1 MIMIKSMTAFAT
13 VEKATDNFSAIV
25 EMRSYNSRHIDMF
38 LRIPSPYQF
47 LEDKIKELISARITR
62 GRLEM
67 RLQIEDHSTETA
79 ALELDDARASALMS
93 ILAQLKSKFKLKSDI
108 TLDTLL
114 NAGGIIK
121 PIENLQNGD
130 IIWPV
135 VKECTVLALEDLD
148 AMRRKEGDFIAADF
162 RQRLEF
168 IDGCLDRIKKGSAN
182 LSEKYQERLKERIT
196 SLTQNIVE
204 LDPARIAQEAAF
216 LADRSDI
223 SEELTRAASHLKQ
236 FEQLMQAPESAGRK
250 LNFLLQEL
258 NREFNTMG
266 SKIGDAAIAH
276 LVIDVKSELE
286 KIREQIQNV
295 E

>member
-1 MIMIKSMTAFAT
+1 MIKSMTAFAT
-13 VEKATDNFSAIV
+13 VEKATDDLSAIV

-67 RLQIEDHSTETA
+67 RLQIEDHSTESA
-79 ALELDDARASALMS
+79 ALELDDARANALMS
-93 ILAQLKSKFKLKSDI
+93 ILGQLKSKFELKSDI

-130 IIWPV
+130 TIWPV
-135 VKECTVLALEDLD
+135 VKECTALALDDLD

-162 RQRLEF
+162 RQRLEL

-182 LSEKYQERLKERIT
+182 LSEKYQQRLKERIT

-223 SEELTRAASHLKQ
+223 SEELTRAASHLNQ
-236 FEQLMQAPESAGRK
+236 FEQLMQAPEPAGRK

-258 NREFNTMG
+258 NRELNTMG

>member
-1 MIMIKSMTAFAT
+1 MIKSMTAFAT
-13 VEKATDNFSAIV
+13 VEKTTDDLTAAV
-25 EMRSYNSRHIDMF
+25 EMRSYNSRHIDIF

-47 LEDKIKELISARITR
+47 LEDKIKELISTRIAR
-62 GRLEM
+62 GRLEI
-67 RLQIEDHSTETA
+67 RLQIEDHSKEAA
-79 ALELDDARASALMS
+79 ALEIDDIRANALMT
-93 ILAQLKSKFKLKSDI
+93 IFEELKSKFRLKHEL
-108 TLDTLL
+108 TLDMLL

-121 PIENLQNGD
+121 PVENLQND
-130 IIWPV
+130 EIIWPV
-135 VKECTVLALEDLD
+135 VKNCIVLAIDDLE

-162 RQRLEF
+162 RGRLEY
-168 IDGCLDRIKKGSAN
+168 INDCLNRIRKGSAN
-182 LSEKYQERLKERIT
+182 LLTQYQQRLKERIAA
-196 SLTQNIVE
+196 LTQNIVE

-223 SEELTRAASHLKQ
+223 SEELTRAASHLNQ
-236 FEQLMQAPESAGRK
+236 FDQIMKAAEPAGRK

-276 LVIDVKSELE
+276 LIIDVKSELE

>member
-1 MIMIKSMTAFAT
+1 
-13 VEKATDNFSAIV
+13 
-25 EMRSYNSRHIDMF
+25 MF

-67 RLQIEDHSTETA
+67 RLQIGDHSTETA
-79 ALELDDARASALMS
+79 ALELDDARANALMS
-93 ILAQLKSKFKLKSDI
+93 VLGQLKSKFKLKSDI

-135 VKECTVLALEDLD
+135 VQECTVLALDDLD

-223 SEELTRAASHLKQ
+223 SEELTRAASHLNQ
-236 FEQLMQAPESAGRK
+236 FEQLMQASEPAGRK

>member
-1 MIMIKSMTAFAT
+1 MIKSMTAFAT
-13 VEKATDNFSAIV
+13 VEKTTDDLSAIV
-25 EMRSYNSRHIDMF
+25 EMRSYNSRYIDIF
-38 LRIPSPYQF
+38 LRIPSSYQS
-47 LEDKIKELISARITR
+47 LEDKIKELINARITR

-67 RLQIEDHSTETA
+67 RLQIEDHTTETT
-79 ALELDDARASALMS
+79 ALELDDARANALMT
-93 ILAQLKSKFKLKSDI
+93 ILSQLKSKFKLKSDI

-121 PIENLQNGD
+121 PVENLPNDD

-135 VKECTVLALEDLD
+135 VKECTVLALDDLD

-168 IDGCLDRIKKGSAN
+168 INGCLNRIKKGSAN
-182 LSEKYQERLKERIT
+182 LFAQYQQRLKERIT

-223 SEELTRAASHLKQ
+223 SEELTRAASHLNQ
-236 FEQLMQAPESAGRK
+236 FEQIMQSPEPVGRK

-286 KIREQIQNV
+286 KIREQIQNI

>member
-1 MIMIKSMTAFAT
+1 MIKSMTAFAT
-13 VEKATDNFSAIV
+13 VEKTTDDLSATV
-25 EMRSYNSRHIDMF
+25 EMRSYNSRHIDVF

-47 LEDKIKELISARITR
+47 LEDKIKELIGTRIAR
-62 GRLEM
+62 GRLEI
-67 RLQIEDHSTETA
+67 RLQIEDHSKEAA
-79 ALELDDARASALMS
+79 ALEIDDIRANALMT
-93 ILAQLKSKFKLKSDI
+93 IFEELKSKFRLKHEL
-108 TLDTLL
+108 TLDMLL

-121 PIENLQNGD
+121 PVENLQND
-130 IIWPV
+130 EIIWPV
-135 VKECTVLALEDLD
+135 VKNCIVLALDDLE

-162 RQRLEF
+162 RGRLEY
-168 IDGCLDRIKKGSAN
+168 INDCLNRIRKGSAN
-182 LSEKYQERLKERIT
+182 LFTQYQQRLKERIAA
-196 SLTQNIVE
+196 LTQNIVE

-223 SEELTRAASHLKQ
+223 SEELTRAASHLNQ
-236 FEQLMQAPESAGRK
+236 FDQIMKAAEPAGRK

-276 LVIDVKSELE
+276 LIIDVKSELE

>member
-1 MIMIKSMTAFAT
+1 MIKSMTAFAT
-13 VEKATDNFSAIV
+13 VEKTTGDLTATV
-25 EMRSYNSRHIDMF
+25 EMRSYNSRHIDIF

-47 LEDKIKELISARITR
+47 LEDKIKELISTRIAR
-62 GRLEM
+62 GRLEI
-67 RLQIEDHSTETA
+67 RLQIEDHSKEAA
-79 ALELDDARASALMS
+79 ALEIDDIRANALMT
-93 ILAQLKSKFKLKSDI
+93 IFEELKSKFRLKHEL
-108 TLDTLL
+108 TLDMLL

-121 PIENLQNGD
+121 PAENLQD
-130 IIWPV
+130 DEMIWPV
-135 VKECTVLALEDLD
+135 VKNCIVLALDDLE

-162 RQRLEF
+162 RGRLEY
-168 IDGCLDRIKKGSAN
+168 INDCLNRIRKGSAN
-182 LSEKYQERLKERIT
+182 LITQYQQRLKERIAA
-196 SLTQNIVE
+196 LTQNIVE

-223 SEELTRAASHLKQ
+223 SEELTRASSHLNQ
-236 FEQLMQAPESAGRK
+236 FDQIMKATEPAGRK

-276 LVIDVKSELE
+276 LIIDVKSELE